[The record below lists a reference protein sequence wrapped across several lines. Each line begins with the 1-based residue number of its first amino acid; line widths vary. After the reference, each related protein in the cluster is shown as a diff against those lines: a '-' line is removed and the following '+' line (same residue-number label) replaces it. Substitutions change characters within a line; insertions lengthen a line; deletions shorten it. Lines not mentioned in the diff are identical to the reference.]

1 MAPRNAKRNA
11 AVPAPSVSLLPTDV
25 VLTKGELAAR
35 LRMSERTLER
45 SGCPYF
51 AMPKRADACG
61 SRYRRRYVERVALAF
76 FASSMRDPRL
86 DSPSAYSA
94 R

>member
-1 MAPRNAKRNA
+1 MPPRNAARTTA
-11 AVPAPSVSLLPTDV
+11 PAPHMSLLSTDV
-25 VLTKGELAAR
+25 LLTKAELAVR
-35 LRMSERTLER
+35 LRTSKRTLER